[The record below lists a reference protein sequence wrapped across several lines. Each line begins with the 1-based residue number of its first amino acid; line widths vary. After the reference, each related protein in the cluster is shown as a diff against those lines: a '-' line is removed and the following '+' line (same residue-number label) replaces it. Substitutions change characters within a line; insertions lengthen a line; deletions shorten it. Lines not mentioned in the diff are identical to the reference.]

1 MKRIKGM
8 VVAPFTAFKPDGSV
22 DLEKV
27 PLQKKFY
34 KDNGVAGVFVCGTT
48 GEGSSLTLEE
58 RRMLFR
64 EWSRYREEDFSVIA
78 FLGGTSV
85 KECRE
90 LALYAREC
98 GLDAVAVTAPY
109 YQKAANV
116 ADLSAFCREVASAV
130 PDMPFYFYHI
140 PCLTNVNVPMYDLLR
155 LMDKEIPNLAGI
167 KYTFENMMDYQL
179 CLNFRERKYDIMWGR
194 DEMLLPALSL
204 GAQAYVGST
213 YGYNA
218 PVYNEIIRLFNEG
231 RIPEAADLQLK
242 ANRIITLL
250 SKYGNGAGKAFM
262 KAAGLDLG
270 PCRLPLHTLSD
281 GEFAAFKEDL
291 KEVEF
296 ERYKSVFK

>member
-8 VVAPFTAFKPDGSV
+8 IVAPFTAFGPDGAV

-27 PLQKKFY
+27 HLQKKFY

-48 GEGSSLTLEE
+48 GEGSALTMEE

-64 EWSRYREEDFSVIA
+64 EWSRYKEEDFAVIA
-78 FLGGTSV
+78 FLGGTSTR
-85 KECRE
+85 ECRD
-90 LALYAREC
+90 LAIYAREC

-109 YQKAANV
+109 YQKAAGV
-116 ADLSAFCREVASAV
+116 ADLSAFCREIASAV

-140 PCLTNVNVPMYDLLR
+140 PCLTNVNVPMYDLL
-155 LMDKEIPNLAGI
+155 LQMDKEIPNLAGI

-179 CLNFRERKYDIMWGR
+179 CLNFRDRKYDIMWGR
-194 DEMLLPALSL
+194 DEMLLPALSI

-218 PVYNEIIRLFNEG
+218 PIYNEIIRLFGEG
-231 RIPEAADLQLK
+231 RISEAAELQLK

-270 PCRLPLHTLSD
+270 PCRLPLHTLTDAEYQSFQRD
-281 GEFAAFKEDL
+281 LEDVEFAKYA
-291 KEVEF
+291 
-296 ERYKSVFK
+296 SVFK